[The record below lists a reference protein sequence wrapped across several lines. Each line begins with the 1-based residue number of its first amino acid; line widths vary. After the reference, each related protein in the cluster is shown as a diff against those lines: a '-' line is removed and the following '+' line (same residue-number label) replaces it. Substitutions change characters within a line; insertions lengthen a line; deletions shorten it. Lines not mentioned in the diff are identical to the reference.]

1 MQGVEQK
8 FQTVDKYL
16 IRGPRPTVREVFQ
29 LKKQGVTQIYDFR
42 HKSFRGMKFME
53 RIACKLAGIKYIR
66 KPFSFLQGNTP
77 KLLDYEEIAKSVKQ
91 NGKSGGKTFFHC
103 NSGKHR
109 TSHMAT
115 FYDIT
120 RGEALNEYRK
130 KHLFQYKMQVANSL
144 INQVYNANFFNRNIQ
159 HTKTLNP
166 IKILR
171 ENFNNLV
178 AAATRRTNKEFVD
191 MFFNGYKI
199 PKLSN

>member
-1 MQGVEQK
+1 MQGVGQK

-77 KLLDYEEIAKSVKQ
+77 KLQDYEEIAKSVKQ
-91 NGKSGGKTFFHC
+91 NGKRGGKTFFHC

-120 RGEALNEYRK
+120 RGETLNEYRK

-199 PKLSN
+199 PKSSN

>member
-1 MQGVEQK
+1 
-8 FQTVDKYL
+8 
-16 IRGPRPTVREVFQ
+16 
-29 LKKQGVTQIYDFR
+29 
-42 HKSFRGMKFME
+42 ME

-66 KPFSFLQGNTP
+66 KPFSFLQGNIP
-77 KLLDYEEIAKSVKQ
+77 KLQDYEEIAKSVKQ
-91 NGKSGGKTFFHC
+91 NGKRGGKTFFHC

-199 PKLSN
+199 PKSSN